1 MRTEALNVRG
11 KLEQETAR
19 HEQAQRDLDDLY
31 NGIFGGPTP
40 EFPEEDATE
49 RQLQT
54 AAEACRSTRIW
65 LESEQKAASLLNQAK
80 VRLGTA
86 LKYMEDALDYSRWD
100 MFGGGTMADMME
112 RDALHNS
119 ENQVH
124 QAQMLVTQARRYS
137 KEVRALPEARISHG
151 NLMSDVLFDNIFSDM
166 EFHDKIKAS
175 REEVRR
181 CAAHLDVQIQQAGM
195 RVQRGEVE
203 ITRLSQELNGARV
216 ALQKAREN
224 IFERLAGTNSDPGA
238 EGNSSH
244 GPSIPKETGTLSD
257 GPPAIHSKSPPPTPP
272 KEGPSN
278 PLPTPPKETFG
289 GNPFLPPKELGQPSE
304 PPPPY
309 SG

>member
-1 MRTEALNVRG
+1 MNLV
-11 KLEQETAR
+11 
-19 HEQAQRDLDDLY
+19 
-31 NGIFGGPTP
+31 
-40 EFPEEDATE
+40 
-49 RQLQT
+49 
-54 AAEACRSTRIW
+54 
-65 LESEQKAASLLNQAK
+65 
-80 VRLGTA
+80 LG
-86 LKYMEDALDYSRWD
+86 
-100 MFGGGTMADMME
+100 
-112 RDALHNS
+112 
-119 ENQVH
+119 V
-124 QAQMLVTQARRYS
+124 
-137 KEVRALPEARISHG
+137 
-151 NLMSDVLFDNIFSDM
+151 
-166 EFHDKIKAS
+166 
-175 REEVRR
+175 
-181 CAAHLDVQIQQAGM
+181 
-195 RVQRGEVE
+195 VE
-203 ITRLSQELNGARV
+203 RV